1 MGTNTKGNGRM
12 GKGLV
17 KELSPGQ
24 MGTNTKGNGRMGKG
38 LVKGNTF
45 FLMEEK

>member
-1 MGTNTKGNGRM
+1 MR
-12 GKGLV
+12 KGLV